1 MYYKQAFDARKK
13 WWLYLVGVVVF
24 FIGWQFVGMLP
35 MGIAIVMKG
44 PSASQMQEMGDTA
57 MLAEFLGGNL
67 FMFLMLLT
75 FVLGLFALWVFVK
88 TAHKRKFKSLISVG
102 KVNYRKILFSF
113 LSTSVFHG
121 GFLLLGYLLSPEL
134 FEWSFNPETFWY
146 VLIMAVLVLPFQTS
160 CEEIVFRGY
169 LMQSIGV
176 LLRYKWVA
184 ILLTSIGFGLL
195 HSMNPEVDVIGW
207 SSMIFYIG
215 FGLFMAIITTMDNG
229 LELAIGF
236 HWATNFFGIAVVS
249 SSWGTAQ
256 TDTLITDLS
265 EPAAGASW
273 MYISTAALVL
283 MYLLF
288 AKVYKWKSPMRLF
301 DKVELSVQHGEEP
314 LIEGDLE
321 FNDQP

>member
-1 MYYKQAFDARKK
+1 MYYKQAFDAKK
-13 WWLYLVGVVVF
+13 RWWLYLIGIAVF
-24 FIGWQFVGMLP
+24 FIGWQSVGMLP
-35 MGIAIVMKG
+35 LGIAIGLAG
-44 PSASQMQEMGDTA
+44 PTASQLQEFSDIA
-57 MLAEFLGGNL
+57 KIAAFLGGNL
-67 FMFLMLLT
+67 FMLMMLLT
-75 FVLGLFALWVFVK
+75 FVLGLFSLWIFVK
-88 TAHKRKFKSLISVG
+88 TAHKRKFTSLISIG

-113 LSTSVFHG
+113 LSTSVYHG
-121 GFLLLGYLLSPEL
+121 AFLLIGYLLSPEL

-195 HSMNPEVDVIGW
+195 HSMNPEVEVIGW

-215 FGLFMAIITTMDNG
+215 FGLFMAIITTMDDG

-236 HWATNFFGIAVVS
+236 HWATNFFGIAIVS
-249 SSWGTAQ
+249 SNWGTAQ

-265 EPAAGASW
+265 EPGAGASW

-288 AKVYKWKSPMRLF
+288 ALVYKWKSPKKLF
-301 DKVELSVQHGEEP
+301 EKVELPDPVEREMV
-314 LIEGDLE
+314 IEDDLE
-321 FNDQP
+321 LNYRP